1 MTDDLVKRLRSSFSA
16 NNKERMPAEVFRDYE
31 RERDEAADRIEQL
44 EAALQRIN
52 NRLNDED
59 SWLAQS
65 IDCRNI
71 AEAALGEN
79 KDGA

>member
-1 MTDDLVKRLRSSFSA
+1 MDDLKKSFSDLSDRWVEELKENMRLRKR
-16 NNKERMPAEVFRDYE
+16 NKE
-31 RERDEAADRIEQL
+31 L

-52 NRLNDED
+52 NRLNDDD

-71 AEAALGEN
+71 AEAALGEK

>member
-1 MTDDLVKRLRSSFSA
+1 MDDLKKSFSDLSDRCVEELKENMRLRKR
-16 NNKERMPAEVFRDYE
+16 NKE
-31 RERDEAADRIEQL
+31 L

-52 NRLNDED
+52 NRLNDDD

-71 AEAALGEN
+71 AESALGGE
-79 KDGA
+79 KWEPA